1 MFFLTVPTQ
10 LQKLSFRLI
19 IGMLEVHVIAIQ
31 MEVIIWYYNTH
42 NKKWELFAT
51 SFRYIAIIMYAL
63 TKKLGSVEF
72 LGV

>member
-1 MFFLTVPTQ
+1 
-10 LQKLSFRLI
+10 
-19 IGMLEVHVIAIQ
+19 MLEVHIIANPDGI
-31 MEVIIWYYNTH
+31 YAHY
-42 NKKWELFAT
+42 KKWELFAS